1 MTLPE
6 TKNLLLKLD
15 GGVLHVTF
23 NRPDSR
29 NALSVALLGD
39 IVATFDAVRDSREVR
54 AIVMRGAGGNFCAGG
69 DIKDMAGVRLAQGQ
83 AGKTGAGAGD
93 DPAATYNRKFGVFLR
108 KINEAPQATIAICE
122 GAVLGGGFGVA
133 CVADVA
139 FAHTDAS
146 FGLPETGLG
155 IVPAQ
160 IAPFV
165 VQRIGLSQA
174 RRLGVLGRRF
184 KGDEARQLGI
194 VHEVFRDEASLAA
207 LLGDTLKQIIRCAPN
222 ANAVTKEL
230 MLKVGEM
237 ELDPLL
243 DYAARRFS
251 EAVRSPEG
259 AEGTAA
265 FIEKRLP
272 KWAQIKPQDG
282 ETP

>member
-1 MTLPE
+1 MNLPDAR
-6 TKNLLLKLD
+6 NLLLSLEK
-15 GGVLHVTF
+15 GVLHLTF
-23 NRPDSR
+23 NRPDNR
-29 NALSVALLGD
+29 NALSIALLTD
-39 IVATFDAVRDSREVR
+39 IVAVFDAIRDSREVR
-54 AIVMRGAGGNFCAGG
+54 AVVMRGAGGNFCAGG
-69 DIKDMAGVRLAQGQ
+69 DIKDMAQVRMAKVVPGE
-83 AGKTGAGAGD
+83 
-93 DPAATYNRKFGVFLR
+93 DPAAAYNRKFGAFLR
-108 KINEAPQATIAICE
+108 KVNEAPQATIAICE

-139 FAHTDAS
+139 FAHVEAS

-174 RRLGVLGRRF
+174 RRLGVCGGRF
-184 KGDEARQLGI
+184 KGEEARRLGI
-194 VHEVFRDEASLAA
+194 VHATFADEAA
-207 LLGDTLKQIIRCAPN
+207 LGPLLDDTLRQVLRCAPG

-230 MLKVGEM
+230 MLKVGTV

-251 EAVRSPEG
+251 EAVRGPEG

-272 KWAQIKPQDG
+272 KWAQR
-282 ETP
+282 EES

>member
-1 MTLPE
+1 MNLPDA
-6 TKNLLLKLD
+6 KNLLLKLD

-29 NALSVALLGD
+29 NALSVALLSD

-69 DIKDMAGVRLAQGQ
+69 DIKDMASVRQAQAKGE
-83 AGKTGAGAGD
+83 G
-93 DPAATYNRKFGVFLR
+93 DPAAEYNRRFGTFLR

-133 CVADVA
+133 CVADIA
-139 FAHTDAS
+139 FAHVDAS

-174 RRLGVLGRRF
+174 RRLGVCGGRF
-184 KGDEARQLGI
+184 KGEEARRLGI
-194 VHEVFRDEASLAA
+194 VHDVFRDDAGLAT
-207 LLGDTLKQIIRCAPN
+207 LLGDTLKQVIRCAPN

-230 MLKVGEM
+230 MLKVGQM

-243 DYAARRFS
+243 DYAAKRFS

-272 KWAQIKPQDG
+272 KWAQ
-282 ETP
+282 

>member
-6 TKNLLLKLD
+6 AKNLLLSLD
-15 GGVLHVTF
+15 RGVLQLTF
-23 NRPDSR
+23 NRPDNR
-29 NALSVALLGD
+29 NALSIALLTD
-39 IVATFDAVRDSREVR
+39 IVAVFDAIRDSRDVR
-54 AIVMRGAGGNFCAGG
+54 AVVMRGAGGNFCAGG
-69 DIKDMAGVRLAQGQ
+69 DIKDMAQVRMAKVAPGE
-83 AGKTGAGAGD
+83 
-93 DPAATYNRKFGVFLR
+93 DPAAAYNRKFGAFLR
-108 KINEAPQATIAICE
+108 KVNEAPQATIAICE

-139 FAHTDAS
+139 FAHVDAS

-174 RRLGVLGRRF
+174 RRLGVCGGRF
-184 KGDEARQLGI
+184 KGEEAKRLGI
-194 VHEVFRDEASLAA
+194 VHETFGDDAA
-207 LLGDTLKQIIRCAPN
+207 LARLLDDTLKQILRCAPG

-230 MLKVGEM
+230 MLKVGAV

-243 DYAARRFS
+243 DYAAKRFS
-251 EAVRSPEG
+251 EAVRGPEG

-272 KWAQIKPQDG
+272 SWAQGEKP
-282 ETP
+282 

>member
-1 MTLPE
+1 MNLPE
-6 TKNLLLKLD
+6 TKNLLLARD
-15 GGVLHVTF
+15 DGVLHITF

-29 NALSVALLGD
+29 NALSVALLAD
-39 IVATFDAVRDSREVR
+39 IVAVFDAIRDSREVR
-54 AIVMRGAGGNFCAGG
+54 AVVLRGAGGNFCAGG
-69 DIKDMAGVRLAQGQ
+69 DIKDMATVRQAQTQ
-83 AGKTGAGAGD
+83 AGSRGES
-93 DPAATYNRKFGVFLR
+93 DPAADYNRRFGTFLR

-139 FAHTDAS
+139 FAHVDAS

-174 RRLGVLGRRF
+174 RRLGVCGGRF
-184 KGDEARQLGI
+184 KGEEAQRLGI
-194 VHEVFRDEASLAA
+194 VHEVFRDEAQLAT
-207 LLGDTLKQIIRCAPN
+207 LLADTLKQIIRCAPN

-230 MLKVGEM
+230 MLKVGQV

-243 DYAARRFS
+243 DYAAKRFS
-251 EAVRSPEG
+251 EAVRSAEG

-272 KWAQIKPQDG
+272 KWAQ
-282 ETP
+282 

>member
-15 GGVLHVTF
+15 KGVLHVTF
-23 NRPDSR
+23 NRPDNR

-54 AIVMRGAGGNFCAGG
+54 AIVLRGAGGNFCAGG
-69 DIKDMAGVRLAQGQ
+69 DIKDMASIRQSK
-83 AGKTGAGAGD
+83 AGGGD

-133 CVADVA
+133 CVADIT
-139 FAHTDAS
+139 FAHVDAS

-174 RRLGVLGRRF
+174 RRLGVCGGRF
-184 KGDEARQLGI
+184 KGEEARRLGI
-194 VHEVFRDEASLAA
+194 AHEVFRDDAGLAQ
-207 LLGDTLKQIIRCAPN
+207 LLEDTLKQVIRCAPN

-230 MLKVGEM
+230 MLKVGQT

-243 DYAARRFS
+243 DYAAKRFS
-251 EAVRSPEG
+251 EAVRGPEG

-272 KWAQIKPQDG
+272 KWAQ
-282 ETP
+282 

>member
-1 MTLPE
+1 MNLPE
-6 TKNLLLKLD
+6 AKNLLLKLD

-29 NALSVALLGD
+29 NALSVALLSD

-54 AIVMRGAGGNFCAGG
+54 AIVLRGAGGNFCAGG
-69 DIKDMAGVRLAQGQ
+69 DIKDMANVRAAQ
-83 AGKTGAGAGD
+83 AKAGD
-93 DPAATYNRKFGVFLR
+93 DPAAAYNRKFGTFLR
-108 KINEAPQATIAICE
+108 KVNEAPQATIAICE

-139 FAHTDAS
+139 FAHVDAS

-174 RRLGVLGRRF
+174 RRLGVCGGRF
-184 KGDEARQLGI
+184 KGEEAKRLGI
-194 VHEVFRDEASLAA
+194 VHEVFRDEAALAA
-207 LLGDTLKQIIRCAPN
+207 LLADTLKQVIRCAPN

-230 MLKVGEM
+230 MLKVGQM

-243 DYAARRFS
+243 DYAAKRFS

-272 KWAQIKPQDG
+272 KWAQ
-282 ETP
+282 

>member
-1 MTLPE
+1 MNLPE

-23 NRPDSR
+23 NRPDNR
-29 NALSVALLGD
+29 NALSVALLSD
-39 IVATFDAVRDSREVR
+39 IVAAFDAVRDSREVR

-69 DIKDMAGVRLAQGQ
+69 DIKDMAGVRMAQAK
-83 AGKTGAGAGD
+83 AGDGD
-93 DPAATYNRKFGVFLR
+93 DPAASYNRKFGVFLR

-139 FAHTDAS
+139 FAHVDAS

-165 VQRIGLSQA
+165 VGRIGLAQA
-174 RRLGVLGRRF
+174 RRLFVCGARF
-184 KGDEARQLGI
+184 KGDEARRLGI
-194 VHEVFRDEASLAA
+194 VHETFGDDAGLAA
-207 LLGDTLKQIIRCAPN
+207 LLAGTLKQVIRCAPG
-222 ANAVTKEL
+222 ANAATKDL
-230 MLKVGEM
+230 MLKVGQM

-243 DYAARRFS
+243 DLAAKKFS
-251 EAVRSPEG
+251 EAVRGPEG

-272 KWAQIKPQDG
+272 KWAQ
-282 ETP
+282 